1 MQQSGIGFL
10 IFITMEEVICQR
22 CQTANEFYVV
32 PSGPHLKALCNHCN
46 GYIKFVSQ
54 DKEPPKFYFGK
65 YVGKYIHEIED
76 MQYLKWAVTNMKLKQ
91 PMRDAIQKQ
100 INSFENL
107 AR

>member
-1 MQQSGIGFL
+1 
-10 IFITMEEVICQR
+10 
-22 CQTANEFYVV
+22 
-32 PSGPHLKALCNHCN
+32 
-46 GYIKFVSQ
+46 
-54 DKEPPKFYFGK
+54 
-65 YVGKYIHEIED
+65 